1 MSEEQD
7 QNNSL
12 IDESDNDSEPAV
24 HHQMN
29 PRVEAKINALCQQ
42 TGLIMKQENGQR
54 KYTNPQFPG
63 KPEKG
68 TEIFIGKLPRDLFED
83 ELYPVLAE
91 YGPLFELRMMLDF
104 NGNNRG
110 FCFVTYKTKLESQR
124 ALKGINNFEIRKGRL
139 LGACQSVDNCRL
151 FVGGIPKNK
160 KKDEIFEEMTKVTEG
175 VVDVIVYPS
184 AADKTKNRGFSFV
197 EYKDHKAAA
206 MARRKLMPG
215 RIQLWGHQIAV
226 DWAEPEIEVD
236 ESIMENVKILY
247 VRNLMLHTT
256 EDTLE
261 ASFTQHTGK
270 GTIERVK
277 KIRDY
282 AFIHFNTRDNALKAM
297 KAMNNS
303 QIDNATI
310 EVVLAKPVD
319 RDNYVRYTRTNERK
333 AAPILQPMQM
343 TNGFQLVYGDPSQV
357 IQPNPTMY
365 TQAPLYYQMPM
376 QSYAAPG
383 LEQQARLNQAQQRKP
398 RGAGGTRPHGGRNY
412 IGRYARREEAFY
424 LLHANQLT
432 PTVAQGQTQP
442 VLQSV
447 TLSPNKTAVQLLEEI
462 CKLNSLGSPV
472 YQLHTCQMGGKL
484 LYLSHITVPGLTLAA
499 GWPGHQLYNPNSS
512 ISSNNQ
518 QMGRNSIMG
527 SRWSITPD
535 EANNIAAENYLALLN
550 IQVSGSTSS
559 ASPLNDVSQLNA
571 SLPTVSYVLTP
582 TIQLQHQDSP
592 WFVNSS

>member
-1 MSEEQD
+1 MSEDRD
-7 QNNSL
+7 QSSSL
-12 IDESDNDSEPAV
+12 IESDNDSEPAV
-24 HHQMN
+24 QHQMN
-29 PRVEAKINALCQQ
+29 PRVEAKINALCAQ

-54 KYTNPQFPG
+54 KYTNPKMAGQ

-83 ELYPVLAE
+83 ELVPVLE
-91 YGPLFELRMMLDF
+91 QYGPLFELRMMLDF

-110 FCFVTYKTKLESQR
+110 FCFVTYKTRTESQA

-151 FVGGIPKNK
+151 FVGGIPKTK
-160 KKDEIFEEMTKVTEG
+160 KKDEIMEEMKKVTEG

-261 ASFTQHTGK
+261 QQFSAHTGK

-282 AFIHFNTRDNALKAM
+282 AFIHFNTRENALKAM

-303 QIDNATI
+303 TIDNATI

-319 RDNYVRYTRTNERK
+319 RDNYVRYTRANERK
-333 AAPILQPMQM
+333 AAPILQPAIQM
-343 TNGFQLVYGDPSQV
+343 PGGFQVVYSDPSALLANQNV
-357 IQPNPTMY
+357 YSGQ
-365 TQAPLYYQMPM
+365 PLYYQMPVA
-376 QSYAAPG
+376 QPTASYAPQTIEEVREKGGILPSARESTHPYRIPCSPDRHSQPEQNSSAVIGGNMQVEQPG
-383 LEQQARLNQAQQRKP
+383 LAGVPIAYMPNGWQAPLLIPHN
-398 RGAGGTRPHGGRNY
+398 GAGVESGW
-412 IGRYARREEAFY
+412 
-424 LLHANQLT
+424 
-432 PTVAQGQTQP
+432 
-442 VLQSV
+442 
-447 TLSPNKTAVQLLEEI
+447 
-462 CKLNSLGSPV
+462 
-472 YQLHTCQMGGKL
+472 MGAAA
-484 LYLSHITVPGLTLAA
+484 VPG
-499 GWPGHQLYNPNSS
+499 
-512 ISSNNQ
+512 
-518 QMGRNSIMG
+518 
-527 SRWSITPD
+527 
-535 EANNIAAENYLALLN
+535 
-550 IQVSGSTSS
+550 
-559 ASPLNDVSQLNA
+559 
-571 SLPTVSYVLTP
+571 
-582 TIQLQHQDSP
+582 QLQYQFQQPTSADGSQQYYGLPMVYHP
-592 WFVNSS
+592 

>member
-343 TNGFQLVYGDPSQV
+343 TNGFQLVYGDPGQV

-412 IGRYARREEAFY
+412 IGLPRTSSTGEEIREKGGSFLSATRESTHPYSRAGTNSTGSPERHPQPEQNCSPVIGGN
-424 LLHANQLT
+424 LQIEQPGLASV
-432 PTVAQGQTQP
+432 PVAYMPNGWQAP
-442 VLQSV
+442 VLISHNGTGV
-447 TLSPNKTAVQLLEEI
+447 DPSSWMAGSSTLQP
-462 CKLNSLGSPV
+462 
-472 YQLHTCQMGGKL
+472 
-484 LYLSHITVPGLTLAA
+484 
-499 GWPGHQLYNPNSS
+499 
-512 ISSNNQ
+512 
-518 QMGRNSIMG
+518 
-527 SRWSITPD
+527 
-535 EANNIAAENYLALLN
+535 
-550 IQVSGSTSS
+550 
-559 ASPLNDVSQLNA
+559 
-571 SLPTVSYVLTP
+571 
-582 TIQLQHQDSP
+582 QLQYQFQQPTDGTQQYYGVPMVYHP
-592 WFVNSS
+592 

>member
-29 PRVEAKINALCQQ
+29 PRVEAKINALCAQ

-91 YGPLFELRMMLDF
+91 YGPLYELRMMLDF

-160 KKDEIFEEMTKVTEG
+160 KKDEILEEMKKVTEG

-261 ASFTQHTGK
+261 ASFTAHTGK

-282 AFIHFNTRDNALKAM
+282 AFIHFNTRENALKAM

-333 AAPILQPMQM
+333 TAPILQPMQM
-343 TNGFQLVYGDPSQV
+343 TNGFQLVYPGEQV
-357 IQPNPTMY
+357 LQPNPTMY
-365 TQAPLYYQMPM
+365 AQAPLYYQMPM
-376 QSYAAPG
+376 QQYATPG
-383 LEQQARLNQAQQRKP
+383 LEQPARINQAQQRKP

-412 IGRYARREEAFY
+412 IGLPRTSSTGEEVREKGGGFLSATRESTHPYSRAGSNSASSPERHPQPEQNCSPVIGGN
-424 LLHANQLT
+424 LQVEQPGLAGL
-432 PTVAQGQTQP
+432 PVAYMPNGWQAP
-442 VLQSV
+442 VLIQHNGTGV
-447 TLSPNKTAVQLLEEI
+447 DPNWMAGTSALQPHLQYQFQQPTDGTQQYYGL
-462 CKLNSLGSPV
+462 PMV
-472 YQLHTCQMGGKL
+472 YH
-484 LYLSHITVPGLTLAA
+484 P
-499 GWPGHQLYNPNSS
+499 
-512 ISSNNQ
+512 
-518 QMGRNSIMG
+518 
-527 SRWSITPD
+527 
-535 EANNIAAENYLALLN
+535 
-550 IQVSGSTSS
+550 
-559 ASPLNDVSQLNA
+559 
-571 SLPTVSYVLTP
+571 
-582 TIQLQHQDSP
+582 
-592 WFVNSS
+592 

>member
-1 MSEEQD
+1 MSDDLNQS
-7 QNNSL
+7 NSFH
-12 IDESDNDSEPAV
+12 ESDNDSEPAV
-24 HHQMN
+24 QHQMN
-29 PRVEAKINALCQQ
+29 PRVEAKITALCMR

-54 KYTNPQFPG
+54 KYTNPNLTG

-83 ELYPVLAE
+83 ELVPVLE
-91 YGPLFELRMMLDF
+91 QYGPIFELRMMLDF

-110 FCFVTYKTKLESQR
+110 FCFVTYQTRSESQR
-124 ALKGINNFEIRKGRL
+124 ALKGVNNFEIRKGRL

-160 KKDEIFEEMTKVTEG
+160 KKDEIMEEMKKVTEG

-261 ASFTQHTGK
+261 QEFSKLTGR

-282 AFIHFNTRDNALKAM
+282 AFVHFNTRENALKAM
-297 KAMNNS
+297 KAMNNNT
-303 QIDNATI
+303 IDNATI

-319 RDNYVRYTRTNERK
+319 RDNYVRYTRANERK
-333 AAPILQPMQM
+333 AAPVLQPALQM
-343 TNGFQLVYGDPSQV
+343 ANGFQVVYGDPSGLALAGQ
-357 IQPNPTMY
+357 QNPSIY
-365 TQAPLYYQMPM
+365 AGAPLYYPM
-376 QSYAAPG
+376 HTAIPQTFPQQTVEPIVG
-383 LEQQARLNQAQQRKP
+383 LNRSSQRKP
-398 RGAGGTRPHGGRNY
+398 RGAGGTRPVGGRNY
-412 IGRYARREEAFY
+412 IGQPRTSEETGKGSILSARESTHPYRHPASPDR
-424 LLHANQLT
+424 HS
-432 PTVAQGQTQP
+432 QP
-442 VLQSV
+442 EQN
-447 TLSPNKTAVQLLEEI
+447 T
-462 CKLNSLGSPV
+462 SPV
-472 YQLHTCQMGGKL
+472 IGGNMQVEQPGLAGLPITYMPNGWQAPLLIPHNGTGIEPNWLGAASSVHGQLQYQL
-484 LYLSHITVPGLTLAA
+484 
-499 GWPGHQLYNPNSS
+499 
-512 ISSNNQ
+512 Q
-518 QMGRNSIMG
+518 Q
-527 SRWSITPD
+527 P
-535 EANNIAAENYLALLN
+535 
-550 IQVSGSTSS
+550 TSS
-559 ASPLNDVSQLNA
+559 DGTQQYYG
-571 SLPTVSYVLTP
+571 LPMVYHP
-582 TIQLQHQDSP
+582 
-592 WFVNSS
+592 